1 MPLHKHT
8 PEAGGDDELSF
19 RPQFAQHGAVADVP
33 RLRLGH
39 KGMPPRT
46 AFQIIHDE
54 LMLDGNAR
62 LNLATFVTTWMDPEA
77 ELLMAECAS
86 KNMIDKDEYPQ
97 TAEIERRCVNILA
110 RLWHAEGSSATGCST
125 TGSSEACMLG
135 GLALKWR
142 WRQRRTNAGL
152 PADRPNLVMGS
163 NVQVCWRN
171 SAATSTSRP
180 ASSRSGRRW
189 PTSARRVPPGPVTR
203 TRSGSWP
210 SSGRPTTAPTSRW
223 RR

>member
-1 MPLHKHT
+1 
-8 PEAGGDDELSF
+8 
-19 RPQFAQHGAVADVP
+19 
-33 RLRLGH
+33 
-39 KGMPPRT
+39 MPPRT

-62 LNLATFVTTWMDPEA
+62 LNLATFVTTWMEPEA

-97 TAEIERRCVNILA
+97 TAEIEHRCVNILA

-142 WRQRRTNAGL
+142 WRERRTRAGL
-152 PADRPNLVMGS
+152 PTDKPNLVMGA
-163 NVQVCWRN
+163 NVQVCWEKFCRYFDVEARLVPVGPETAHLTPE
-171 SAATSTSRP
+171 SAVK
-180 ASSRSGRRW
+180 AS
-189 PTSARRVPPGPVTR
+189 TR
-203 TRSGSWP
+203 TR
-210 SSGRPTTAPTSRW
+210 
-223 RR
+223 